1 MTSPTSD
8 APGADLI
15 VRWRASRGVQPQLA
29 VFAEHLFARDPGVE
43 DGAFFRAML
52 GVVLP
57 GKVGELE
64 PFGSFDAGNGKGLL
78 IDRREVRIS
87 CGLRYAPF

>member
-1 MTSPTSD
+1 M
-8 APGADLI
+8 
-15 VRWRASRGVQPQLA
+15 
-29 VFAEHLFARDPGVE
+29 
-43 DGAFFRAML
+43 
-52 GVVLP
+52 P

-78 IDRREVRIS
+78 IDRREVRVS